1 MGEDNNTIVFTSAAL
16 LDLLTSIDE
25 LADIDVG
32 LTQTLDNQ
40 FQLQVG
46 SSIYDLQP
54 ADESE
59 VAVDID
65 TVDEIEQI
73 NVDAYDAIVDDTDL
87 LDITDKPIEGG
98 PIKEIAKTLLV
109 GGMVR
114 LAGKILK

>member
-1 MGEDNNTIVFTSAAL
+1 MGEDNNTIVFTPAAL
-16 LDLLTSIDE
+16 VDLLTSIDE
-25 LADIDVG
+25 LADVNIG
-32 LTQTLDNQ
+32 LTQTIDNQ

-46 SSIYDLQP
+46 DSIYELQP
-54 ADESE
+54 ADETE
-59 VAVDID
+59 VSVDAD

-73 NVDAYDAIVDDTDL
+73 NVDAYDAMIEDTDM
-87 LDITDKPIEGG
+87 LDVTEEPIEGG